1 MSNDP
6 GFERFHGFFTT
17 ILGFTVDVIQRTS
30 EKSAD
35 AFVNGESPGY
45 AVELKA
51 RCNRENFASELAT
64 GRPLLVVEEADHD
77 RWVIKQA
84 RDALKQLESNDPQHG
99 RIWVMWI
106 DTTGRTETGLGFEQ
120 VLDTVF
126 GVEKYIDSH
135 FKGYRCLLSQP
146 SLFEQFPKVDLIVV
160 RDGDEGMALCAN
172 EESNRYEIVS
182 SSDLFKYFT
191 NHGGVCTVSSLQ
203 GSGFLAIDPNVV
215 GRRTKIAVSK
225 YLEKTYGLQN
235 VTMVDFRTHVSSMQ
249 LPPRNRVV
257 ADS

>member
-1 MSNDP
+1 MSPDP
-6 GFERFHGFFTT
+6 GFERFYDFFTMN
-17 ILGFTVDVIQRTS
+17 LGLNVEVIQRTS

-51 RCNRENFASELAT
+51 RCNRENFVSELAT

-99 RIWVMWI
+99 RIWVLWI

-120 VLDTVF
+120 VLGTVF
-126 GVEKYIDSH
+126 GVEKYIDGD
-135 FKGYRCLLSQP
+135 FKGFRCLLSQP
-146 SLFEQFPKVDLIVV
+146 SLFELLPKLDLIVV
-160 RDGDEGMALCAN
+160 RDGDERMALCVN
-172 EESNRYEIVS
+172 EATERHEIVS
-182 SSDLFKYFT
+182 LSDLFKYFT

-203 GSGFLAIDPNVV
+203 GSGFLAIDPSCVDRKSESSV
-215 GRRTKIAVSK
+215 QG
-225 YLEKTYGLQN
+225 YLEAVYKLRN
-235 VTMVDFRTHVSSMQ
+235 ARKCDFRTYISSMR
-249 LPPRNRVV
+249 LPPPKQVV
-257 ADS
+257 TGS